1 MTDTIDV
8 LLTKAVPYAGEGISV
23 ASLEAAL
30 EAERRRQDGQV
41 KALQVVQ
48 QRNVEV
54 SASLAQELEQLQ
66 RLSGYLSQG
75 RVSASLW
82 GRFREAMARIPG
94 FSALAVTPQSVE
106 EVLRLQ
112 YEQSLV
118 RVKEAA
124 ELADRLAVAEAELHE
139 EIERLNTKIIDSAR
153 NEGLA
158 ADHVLALQR
167 ERDRLQLAV
176 ETAALDPEPDQAAQA
191 REHERTLD
199 RIRRVLADHSVR
211 LQLYHTA
218 EGRLSRLK
226 DSTRLVIDTIA
237 NLRSDITQYV
247 TAASEKLDMV
257 AGQIRAIGTAAD
269 ASVVMLE
276 MKRSLDAMTEALDQT
291 TRFVADTQL
300 YFRQSLPTLLEDLHV
315 YDEQTRELLQHNLE
329 VSQALEDERIAR
341 GVEFALLMRAEQEAL
356 PAASEPAAPVESSDP
371 AAS

>member
-1 MTDTIDV
+1 MTDSIDV
-8 LLTKAVPYAGEGISV
+8 LLAKVVPYAGESISV
-23 ASLEAAL
+23 ASLETAL
-30 EAERRRQDGQV
+30 EAERRRQDGKV
-41 KALQVVQ
+41 AALQAAQ

-54 SASLAQELEQLQ
+54 SASLAQELQQLQ
-66 RLSGYLSQG
+66 RLSGYLAQG
-75 RVSASLW
+75 RVSTSIW

-94 FSALAVTPQSVE
+94 FHGLAVTPQSVE
-106 EVLRLQ
+106 EALRGQ

-124 ELADRLAVAEAELHE
+124 ELADRLAVAEAELHD

-158 ADHVLALQR
+158 AEHVLALQR
-167 ERDRLQLAV
+167 ERDRLQLAID
-176 ETAALDPEPDQAAQA
+176 TASPEQGAEV

-226 DSTRLVIDTIA
+226 DSTRLVISTIE

-269 ASVVMLE
+269 AAVVMLE

-315 YDEQTRELLQHNLE
+315 YDEQTRDVLQRNLE

-341 GVEFALLMRAEQEAL
+341 GVEFALLMQAEQEAL
-356 PAASEPAAPVESSDP
+356 AAAPGAAEPAGSSG
-371 AAS
+371 STTG

>member
-1 MTDTIDV
+1 MTDSIDV

-30 EAERRRQDGQV
+30 DAERQRQDGQV
-41 KALQVVQ
+41 VALQAVQ

-54 SASLAQELEQLQ
+54 SASLAQEMQQLQ
-66 RLSGYLSQG
+66 RLSSYLSQG
-75 RVSASLW
+75 RVSTSIW

-94 FSALAVTPQSVE
+94 LSSLAVTPQSIE
-106 EVLRLQ
+106 EVLRRQ

-124 ELADRLAVAEAELHE
+124 ELADRLAVAEAELHD

-158 ADHVLALQR
+158 ADYVLALQR

-176 ETAALDPEPDQAAQA
+176 ETAADDEGPQT

-226 DSTRLVIDTIA
+226 DSTRLVIETIE

-247 TAASEKLDMV
+247 TAASEKLDLV

-300 YFRQSLPTLLEDLHV
+300 YFRQSLPSLLEDLHV
-315 YDEQTRELLQHNLE
+315 YDEQTRDMLQRNLE

-356 PAASEPAAPVESSDP
+356 PGSSEPSD
-371 AAS
+371 A

>member
-1 MTDTIDV
+1 
-8 LLTKAVPYAGEGISV
+8 
-23 ASLEAAL
+23 
-30 EAERRRQDGQV
+30 
-41 KALQVVQ
+41 
-48 QRNVEV
+48 
-54 SASLAQELEQLQ
+54 
-66 RLSGYLSQG
+66 
-75 RVSASLW
+75 
-82 GRFREAMARIPG
+82 
-94 FSALAVTPQSVE
+94 
-106 EVLRLQ
+106 VLRVQ
-112 YEQSLV
+112 YELSLV
-118 RVKEAA
+118 RVMEAA

-176 ETAALDPEPDQAAQA
+176 ETAAPDEVAQA

-315 YDEQTRELLQHNLE
+315 YDEQTRELLQRNLD

-356 PAASEPAAPVESSDP
+356 PAASEPSAPAESSDP
-371 AAS
+371 AES

>member
-1 MTDTIDV
+1 MTETIEV

-30 EAERRRQDGQV
+30 EQERRRQDGQV
-41 KALQVVQ
+41 EVLQAMQ
-48 QRNVEV
+48 QRNAEV
-54 SASLAQELEQLQ
+54 STSLAQEVRQLQ
-66 RLSGYLSQG
+66 QLSSYVAQG
-75 RVSASLW
+75 RVSTSIW

-94 FSALAVTPQSVE
+94 FSGLAVTSQSVE
-106 EVLRLQ
+106 EVLRRQ
-112 YEQSLV
+112 YEASLL

-124 ELADRLAVAEAELHE
+124 ELADRLAVAESDLHDE
-139 EIERLNTKIIDSAR
+139 VERLNTRIIDAAR

-167 ERDRLQLAV
+167 ERDRLQFELD
-176 ETAALDPEPDQAAQA
+176 AAAPDEAATV
-191 REHERTLD
+191 REHQRTLD

-218 EGRLSRLK
+218 EGRLERLK
-226 DSTRLVIDTIA
+226 DSTRLLIETIQ
-237 NLRSDITQYV
+237 NLRADITQYV
-247 TAASEKLDMV
+247 TAASEKLDLV

-269 ASVVMLE
+269 ASVVVLE

-300 YFRQSLPTLLEDLHV
+300 YFRQSLPHLLEDLHV
-315 YDEQTRELLQHNLE
+315 YDEQTRAVLRRNLE

-341 GVEFALLMRAEQEAL
+341 GVEFALLTRAEQRAL
-356 PAASEPAAPVESSDP
+356 PGPYEPTEG
-371 AAS
+371 

>member
-1 MTDTIDV
+1 MAEPIDA
-8 LLTKAVPYAGEGISV
+8 LLTKELPYAGEGISV
-23 ASLEAAL
+23 ASLETAL
-30 EAERRRQDGQV
+30 EQERGRQDGQV
-41 KALQVVQ
+41 KALQALQ
-48 QRNVEV
+48 QRNVEIQG
-54 SASLAQELEQLQ
+54 SLAQEVQQLHQ
-66 RLSGYLSQG
+66 LSSYVTQG
-75 RVSASLW
+75 RVSTSLW

-94 FSALAVTPQSVE
+94 FSGLAVTPQSVE
-106 EVLRLQ
+106 ETLRRQ
-112 YEQSLV
+112 YEASLL

-124 ELADRLAVAEAELHE
+124 ELADRLAVVEAELHD

-158 ADHVLALQR
+158 ADHILALQR
-167 ERDRLQLAV
+167 ERDRLDFALQ
-176 ETAALDPEPDQAAQA
+176 TATPDEVAQT

-226 DSTRLVIDTIA
+226 DSTRLLIETIQ

-247 TAASEKLDMV
+247 TAASEKLDLV

-269 ASVVMLE
+269 AAIVVLE

-300 YFRQSLPTLLEDLHV
+300 YFRQSLPHLLDDLHV
-315 YDEQTRELLQHNLE
+315 YDEQTRAALQRNLE

-341 GVEFALLMRAEQEAL
+341 GVEFALLMRADQGARSEAD
-356 PAASEPAAPVESSDP
+356 EPTEPFDP
-371 AAS
+371 

>member
-1 MTDTIDV
+1 MAETIDA
-8 LLTKAVPYAGEGISV
+8 LLIKEVPYAGEAVSV
-23 ASLEAAL
+23 SALEAAL
-30 EAERRRQDGQV
+30 EAERGRQDGQV
-41 KALQVVQ
+41 KALQAMQ

-54 SASLAQELEQLQ
+54 SASLAQEVAQLQ
-66 RLSGYLSQG
+66 RLSSYMAQG
-75 RVSASLW
+75 RVSTSVW

-94 FSALAVTPQSVE
+94 FAGLAVTPQSVE
-106 EVLRLQ
+106 EALRHQ
-112 YEQSLV
+112 YEASLL

-124 ELADRLAVAEAELHE
+124 ELADRLAVAESQLHD

-167 ERDRLQLAV
+167 ERDQLELVV
-176 ETAALDPEPDQAAQA
+176 ETAGDEDPKA
-191 REHERTLD
+191 REHQRTID

-218 EGRLSRLK
+218 ESRLSRLT
-226 DSTRLVIDTIA
+226 DSTRLLIETIQ

-247 TAASEKLDMV
+247 TAASEKLDLV

-300 YFRQSLPTLLEDLHV
+300 YFRQSLPNLLDDLDV
-315 YDEQTRELLQHNLE
+315 YDEQTRAALQRNLE

-356 PAASEPAAPVESSDP
+356 PEGSDP
-371 AAS
+371 TEPSST

>member
-1 MTDTIDV
+1 M
-8 LLTKAVPYAGEGISV
+8 
-23 ASLEAAL
+23 
-30 EAERRRQDGQV
+30 
-41 KALQVVQ
+41 
-48 QRNVEV
+48 
-54 SASLAQELEQLQ
+54 
-66 RLSGYLSQG
+66 
-75 RVSASLW
+75 SASLW

-176 ETAALDPEPDQAAQA
+176 ETAGPHELARA

-341 GVEFALLMRAEQEAL
+341 GVEFALLMRAEQDAL
-356 PAASEPAAPVESSDP
+356 PAASEPSAPVESSDP